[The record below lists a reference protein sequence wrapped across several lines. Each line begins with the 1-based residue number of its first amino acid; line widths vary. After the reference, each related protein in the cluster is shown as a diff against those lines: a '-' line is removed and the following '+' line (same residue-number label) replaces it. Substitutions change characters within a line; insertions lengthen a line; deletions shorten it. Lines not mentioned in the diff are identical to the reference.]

1 MRVQRRLWPKTGGHH
16 RVRGGAAELGFRDAL
31 SRTRN
36 ASIVASTIP
45 ALRFPSIRVREH
57 PPIASPP
64 EMLGTRSVDNLMCTG
79 FNVQASSH
87 PTPPNLPLS
96 AAA

>member
-1 MRVQRRLWPKTGGHH
+1 MRVQRRLCPKTGANHVV
-16 RVRGGAAELGFRDAL
+16 RVGPDELDFQDDI

-36 ASIVASTIP
+36 ASIVASTMR
-45 ALRFPSIRVREH
+45 ALRLPSIRVRDH

-64 EMLGTRSVDNLMCTG
+64 EMVGTRSGHQLLGPWFHCP
-79 FNVQASSH
+79 ASS
-87 PTPPNLPLS
+87 PPRSPNLPFP

>member
-1 MRVQRRLWPKTGGHH
+1 MRVQRRLCPKTGANHVV
-16 RVRGGAAELGFRDAL
+16 RVGLDELDFQDDI

-45 ALRFPSIRVREH
+45 ALRFPSIREREQ

-64 EMLGTRSVDNLMCTG
+64 DMLATRSVDNLMG
-79 FNVQASSH
+79 LWVNVQVSSH
-87 PTPPNLPLS
+87 PRPPNHPLS